1 MKTVKQPTEIAFNAL
16 DFADKIVMLPI
27 IDAVAQTTYEYIANS
42 DTTVNKDNLIP
53 ILTRDNKQ
61 LQVPYLPHAG
71 SYNKDKEDVQICLDL
86 KSAKR
91 IFKVLSDIGCRTS
104 QGESYED
111 VIKFC
116 NSQEEWHKIFL
127 THPGV
132 NRLQIV
138 KILKEELNLGLKEAK
153 DLVDASPIEI
163 DFTEYNVNKAKYLD
177 ILSLLQQS
185 GATVQIFK
193 ETNN

>member
-1 MKTVKQPTEIAFNAL
+1 MKTVKQTTEIPYYCIEFSEKA
-16 DFADKIVMLPI
+16 VMLPI
-27 IDAVAQTTYEYIANS
+27 IDAVAQAT
-42 DTTVNKDNLIP
+42 
-53 ILTRDNKQ
+53 
-61 LQVPYLPHAG
+61 
-71 SYNKDKEDVQICLDL
+71 KDKEDIQICLDL
-86 KSAKR
+86 ESAKR

-111 VIKFC
+111 IIKSC

-127 THPGV
+127 SHPGL

-163 DFTEYNVNKAKYLD
+163 DFAEYNVNKTKYLD
-177 ILSLLQQS
+177 ILYLLQQS
-185 GATVQIFK
+185 GATVQILR
-193 ETNN
+193 EIEN

>member
-1 MKTVKQPTEIAFNAL
+1 MKTVKQTAEIPYYCMEFSE
-16 DFADKIVMLPI
+16 KIVMLPI
-27 IDAVAQTTYEYIANS
+27 MDAMAQTI
-42 DTTVNKDNLIP
+42 
-53 ILTRDNKQ
+53 
-61 LQVPYLPHAG
+61 
-71 SYNKDKEDVQICLDL
+71 KDKENVQICLDL
-86 KSAKR
+86 ESAE
-91 IFKVLSDIGCRTS
+91 KVCKILSNLGCRTS

-111 VIKFC
+111 IIESC

-127 THPGV
+127 SHPGL

-163 DFTEYNVNKAKYLD
+163 DFAEYNVNKAKYSD

-185 GATVQIFK
+185 GATVQVLREIK
-193 ETNN
+193 N